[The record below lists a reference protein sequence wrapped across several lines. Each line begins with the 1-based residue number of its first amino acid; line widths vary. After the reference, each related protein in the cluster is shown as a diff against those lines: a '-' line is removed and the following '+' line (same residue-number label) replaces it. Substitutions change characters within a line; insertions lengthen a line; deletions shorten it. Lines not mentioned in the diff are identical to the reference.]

1 MVTIK
6 YIPVQGLDKSCS
18 QLVIGTADFS
28 RKRLDAA
35 FEMLDAYI
43 LRGGN
48 TIDTANVYGDGESE
62 LVIGQWLKSRQL
74 RQNVV
79 IIDKGGHYHV
89 NANQAIVNRL
99 TRQDVAE
106 DLERS
111 LERLQTDY
119 IDIYLLHRDD
129 PSVPV
134 DEIMDFLQEHI
145 DSGLIKAVGASN
157 WSVQRIEEANRYA
170 NKKGYNRLV
179 VNSPSLS
186 LAAVNEPRW
195 PGTVYVDQAYHDWHK
210 QTQLPLFAWS
220 SQAGGF
226 FSGRY
231 SPGVRVSED
240 MVRVYYS
247 DDNWKRLGR
256 ASSLAAHKGKGIT
269 ANHIA
274 LAYVLNQPYPVCAVI
289 GPERLD
295 ELISSFAALD
305 IRMTDAERLWLNLDQ
320 W

>member
-1 MVTIK
+1 M
-6 YIPVQGLDKSCS
+6 
-18 QLVIGTADFS
+18 VIGTADYS
-28 RKRLDAA
+28 RKRLGTA
-35 FEMLDAYI
+35 FEMLDAYV

-62 LVIGQWLKSRQL
+62 LTIGQWLKSRKL

-79 IIDKGGHYHV
+79 IIDKGGHFHT
-89 NANQAIVNRL
+89 NANHAVINRL
-99 TRQDVAE
+99 TRQDIAE

-134 DEIMDFLQEHI
+134 GEIMDFLQEHI

-157 WSVQRIEEANRYA
+157 WTYQRIDEANRYA
-170 NKKGYNRLV
+170 DKKGYNRLV

-186 LAAVNEPRW
+186 LAAINQPRW
-195 PGTVYVDQAYHDWHK
+195 PGTVYVDQAYHEWHR

-231 SPGVRVSED
+231 SPNIRVSED

-247 DDNWKRLGR
+247 GDNWERLNR
-256 ASSLAAHKGKGIT
+256 ASSLAADKGKGIT

-289 GPERLD
+289 GPERAD
-295 ELISSFAALD
+295 ELISSFEAPD
-305 IRMTDAERLWLNLDQ
+305 ICLTDEERLWLNLELG
-320 W
+320 